1 MQRAGRRSTERQGA
15 RVPDSSRPRVK
26 DKPSCPPAAGAGAP
40 APPTTRPAAR
50 TRMRTTR
57 GLTRRAWVRERR
69 APPEEEACVDGPPA
83 RRRGGGKA
91 SGASSPLLVS
101 RGPASQA
108 VALPPTSTSARRGHS
123 PQRSG
128 CCGVSRGFATPS
140 HPEPERR
147 PAARPC
153 PQPAWRSW
161 FCRSRYPQPP
171 TPRTQTESRRE
182 GPRVAPAERRGPRS
196 APERLALRGSR
207 GALRGAGRTGAEV
220 PFFCSGSF
228 RIKGRQLG
236 L

>member
-1 MQRAGRRSTERQGA
+1 MWTALRPGVRGR
-15 RVPDSSRPRVK
+15 
-26 DKPSCPPAAGAGAP
+26 
-40 APPTTRPAAR
+40 
-50 TRMRTTR
+50 
-57 GLTRRAWVRERR
+57 
-69 APPEEEACVDGPPA
+69 
-83 RRRGGGKA
+83 GKA

-101 RGPASQA
+101 RGPAGQA

-123 PQRSG
+123 PRRSG

-140 HPEPERR
+140 HPEQSGGPRR
-147 PAARPC
+147 VRA
-153 PQPAWRSW
+153 
-161 FCRSRYPQPP
+161 RSRRGGPGFAEVVTPTPP